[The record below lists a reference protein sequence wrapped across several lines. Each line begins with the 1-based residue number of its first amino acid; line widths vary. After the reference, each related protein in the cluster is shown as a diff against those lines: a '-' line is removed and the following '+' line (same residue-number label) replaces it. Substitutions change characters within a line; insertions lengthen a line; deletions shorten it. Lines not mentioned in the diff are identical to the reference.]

1 MTSGNR
7 LSAAGGSIHFLGTFG
22 LMFLLASTI
31 WEKLEKMDQW
41 LFIQINSHFTNP
53 VFDSVMP
60 FMREAMN
67 WIPLYLFLIVFAL
80 LNFRAKGAWWILFFI
95 ITVALTDMIGNYGFK
110 HNFQRIRPCGDPD
123 FFMHVRLL
131 VDHCSTGFSFTS
143 NHAANHFG
151 IGTFFYITT
160 RPLLK
165 KWAVAGWVWA
175 GLISYAQVYVGV
187 HYPLDILGGALLGL
201 LVGTLTGYL
210 FNNRHG
216 FAIFDT
222 QPTISS

>member
-1 MTSGNR
+1 
-7 LSAAGGSIHFLGTFG
+7 
-22 LMFLLASTI
+22 MFLLASTF
-31 WEKLEKMDQW
+31 WDKLEKLDQW
-41 LFIQINSHFTNP
+41 LFIQINSQFTNP
-53 VFDSVMP
+53 FFDSVMP
-60 FMREAMN
+60 FMRNSLN
-67 WIPLYLFLIVFAL
+67 WAPLYLFLIVFAL
-80 LNFRAKGAWWILFFI
+80 LNFKSRGAWWILFFI

-110 HNFQRIRPCGDPD
+110 HNFERIRPCGDPD

-151 IGTFFYITT
+151 LGTFFYVTT
-160 RPLLK
+160 KPWLK
-165 KWAVAGWVWA
+165 KWALTGWVWA
-175 GLISYAQVYVGV
+175 GIISYAQVYVGV
-187 HYPLDILGGALLGL
+187 HYPLDILGGALIGL
-201 LVGTLTGYL
+201 LIGTLTGSL